1 MDGLTA
7 VQGRIAEI
15 QNRMLTLASVSP
27 ASTSAAAPTS
37 AAPASAAWS
46 SAAAAAGLSGS
57 SATTATGVPATAS
70 GSGLEG
76 QVVAA
81 AQRYL
86 GVPYAWGGTDPSVG
100 LDCSGLAQRV
110 FRDVGVDL
118 PRTSSQQATAGTPVA
133 SLAEARPGDL
143 VFFDNSS
150 SRPGIDHV
158 GIYVGDGKMI
168 AAPQAGEVVKVQSV
182 GDPTLIRRVL
192 PASAAP
198 SAAVSGGSGLAGVP
212 YADLFASAG
221 ARHGVDPAL
230 LAGVAKVESGFSSS
244 AVSSAGATGLMQFM
258 PATARGL
265 GVNATDP
272 ASSIDGAARYLR
284 QLTDRFGSTDL
295 ALAAYNAGPGTVSRS
310 GGIPPYP
317 ETQSY
322 VRKVTSAAEAYS

>member
-1 MDGLTA
+1 VEGLTA

-15 QNRMLTLASVSP
+15 QNRILTLASASST
-27 ASTSAAAPTS
+27 STSAAWSTA
-37 AAPASAAWS
+37 ASAAGLTGT
-46 SAAAAAGLSGS
+46 AAT
-57 SATTATGVPATAS
+57 SATAATATA
-70 GSGLEG
+70 GSGPEG
-76 QVVAA
+76 RVVAA

-86 GVPYAWGGTDPSVG
+86 GVPYAWGGTDPAVG
-100 LDCSGLAQRV
+100 LDCSGLVQRV
-110 FRDVGVDL
+110 FGDLGIDL

-143 VFFDNSS
+143 VFFDNSP

-158 GIYVGDGKMI
+158 GIYVGGGKMI
-168 AAPQAGEVVKVQSV
+168 AAPQEGDVVRVQDV

-192 PASAAP
+192 PPSTAAP
-198 SAAVSGGSGLAGVP
+198 SALPATGGSGLAGVP
-212 YADLFASAG
+212 YADLFTAAG

-230 LAGVAKVESGFSSS
+230 LAGVAKVESGFDSS

-265 GVNATDP
+265 GVDATDP
-272 ASSIDGAARYLR
+272 ASSVDGAARYLR

-295 ALAAYNAGPGTVSRS
+295 ALAAYNAGPGTVARH
-310 GGIPPYP
+310 GGIPPYA